1 MYTLLSKAHNCN
13 GTIMHTDTLLQ
24 QHTRASKNHE
34 RIWKDSGTS
43 TAMNMDA
50 IAKQCT
56 WDVPIQLARGRAIR
70 AAHAHTKELCM
81 NAGV

>member
-1 MYTLLSKAHNCN
+1 
-13 GTIMHTDTLLQ
+13 
-24 QHTRASKNHE
+24 
-34 RIWKDSGTS
+34 
-43 TAMNMDA
+43 MNMDA

-56 WDVPIQLARGRAIR
+56 WDVPTQLAHGRAIR